1 MKKQNLLLFSLVPVV
16 VSPIAVMS
24 CSKEITAVITKLEKK
39 DIDFFTLKI
48 KNNFL
53 NLIDK
58 SNNETWLNENI
69 LKFSKPLFSDASID
83 EIPTNL
89 NISDEQYTNLK
100 INFLNFFYPF
110 ESQTIS
116 EKKSA
121 NEFIKSKGIAN
132 IARKSSLIAIN
143 SLEEYNTLTKP
154 FWDSHAL
161 FDVIKKEFDATYN
174 KEYFAK
180 KSLILLSSIP
190 DLTMDFGT
198 EQTETISFKIKNI
211 EKESKNKVKLNINV
225 YHYLKNKNLGVSTIP
240 KSESNNYIIE
250 INKSDISNITMVE
263 VNATI
268 NELNF
273 IE

>member
-1 MKKQNLLLFSLVPVV
+1 YTVHAWCYAGNTRRSLLRRLGWWLDIVFWFVTTVPRP
-16 VSPIAVMS
+16 SATLSSSSAAAAVY
-24 CSKEITAVITKLEKK
+24 
-39 DIDFFTLKI
+39 
-48 KNNFL
+48 NRH
-53 NLIDK
+53 
-58 SNNETWLNENI
+58 
-69 LKFSKPLFSDASID
+69 
-83 EIPTNL
+83 
-89 NISDEQYTNLK
+89 
-100 INFLNFFYPF
+100 
-110 ESQTIS
+110 
-116 EKKSA
+116 
-121 NEFIKSKGIAN
+121 GIAN

-161 FDVIKKEFDATYN
+161 FDAIKKEFDATYN

-225 YHYLKNKNLGVSTIP
+225 YHYLKNKNLGLSTIP

>member
-89 NISDEQYTNLK
+89 NISDEQYT
-100 INFLNFFYPF
+100 
-110 ESQTIS
+110 
-116 EKKSA
+116 
-121 NEFIKSKGIAN
+121 
-132 IARKSSLIAIN
+132 
-143 SLEEYNTLTKP
+143 
-154 FWDSHAL
+154 
-161 FDVIKKEFDATYN
+161 
-174 KEYFAK
+174 
-180 KSLILLSSIP
+180 
-190 DLTMDFGT
+190 
-198 EQTETISFKIKNI
+198 
-211 EKESKNKVKLNINV
+211 
-225 YHYLKNKNLGVSTIP
+225 
-240 KSESNNYIIE
+240 
-250 INKSDISNITMVE
+250 
-263 VNATI
+263 
-268 NELNF
+268 
-273 IE
+273 